1 MKRTKTNILCLLLA
15 ALMLFSLTAC
25 GKGDKDDKTADS
37 NLIKL
42 GDYEILYKDAC
53 IMEDAYGNDALV
65 LTLGVRHQERQDHH
79 RPFHPQP
86 GNR

>member
-65 LTLGVRHQERQDHH
+65 LTLDYTNNSDETDS
-79 RPFHPQP
+79 
-86 GNR
+86 